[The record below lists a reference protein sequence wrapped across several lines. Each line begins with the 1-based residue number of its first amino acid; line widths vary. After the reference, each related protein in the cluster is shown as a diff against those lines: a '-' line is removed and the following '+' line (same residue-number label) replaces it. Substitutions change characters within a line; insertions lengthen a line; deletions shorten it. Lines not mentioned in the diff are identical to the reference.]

1 MVEVEIDGRKVEVA
15 EGSMLMHAANK
26 LDIYIPH
33 FCYHRKLS
41 IAANCRMCLVEVEKA
56 PKPLPAC
63 ATPVTPG
70 MKAHTRSD
78 KAIKAQ
84 QSVME
89 FLLINHPLD
98 CPICDQGGECQ
109 LQDLAVGYGGSSSQY
124 REEKRVVF
132 HKNIGPLVA
141 AEEMSRCI
149 QCTRCVRFGQEI
161 AGQMELGMAGRG
173 EHSEI
178 MSFLGRSVESELSGN
193 MIDICPVG
201 ALTSKPFRYTARTWE
216 LTRRRSIA
224 PHDSLGS
231 NLMIQVKQ
239 ERVMRVLPLENP
251 AVNEM
256 WLSDRDRFSYEGIHS
271 ADRLLKPMLKQ
282 DGRWQEVEWADALDY
297 AARALADVKREHGAE
312 QIGALVSGNATVEEM
327 WLTQGLLRGL
337 GSDNIDFRL
346 RQSDFTLDETRRG
359 VPWLGMPVEDIEP
372 LESLFIVG
380 SFLRKDH
387 PLLSARVRAAAR
399 TGTAVMSLHGVADDW
414 LMPMA
419 AQWTVAPDQWAAAL
433 IEVLVACG
441 KIKTPSAGVLRQYS
455 SVTPSETAQTIAEAL
470 CSGEKKAILLG
481 NAAASHPSWGHIV
494 RLVQAI
500 AKLSGARHGVIGQS
514 ANQVGGYLTGCV
526 PGQSGRK
533 GLNARSML
541 ADPRKAYLLLGV
553 EPSLDCGDPVAAARA
568 LAGAAT
574 VIALT
579 PWRSAELEAVADCL
593 LPVGTFAETAGAFV
607 NCEGRVQSFN
617 GVIRPVGQARPAWK
631 VLRVLGN
638 QLDIS
643 GFDFDTAEEVRRAA
657 LGERAEGLQT
667 QPTLDNTVDGEAM
680 PPYERASLPLQ
691 RLTDVPS
698 YFADML
704 VRRAES
710 LQLTREAQ
718 VPRAWLRGDSMAALD
733 ISVGDRVRVTQDGQ
747 SIELEAARDDRL
759 AEGVV
764 RVSAAHPA
772 TAALA
777 RQYGAIDVERVR

>member
-70 MKAHTRSD
+70 MKAYTRSD

-109 LQDLAVGYGGSSSQY
+109 LQDLAVGYGGSASQY

-201 ALTSKPFRYTARTWE
+201 ALTSKPFRYSARTWE

-231 NLMIQVKQ
+231 NVMIQVKQ
-239 ERVMRVLPLENP
+239 DRVMRVLPLENP

-256 WLSDRDRFSYEGIHS
+256 WLSDRDRFSYEAIHS
-271 ADRLLKPMLKQ
+271 TDRLTRPMVKQ
-282 DGRWQEVEWADALDY
+282 DGRWHEVEWADALEY
-297 AARALADVKREHGAE
+297 VARALADVKREHGAD
-312 QIGALVSGNATVEEM
+312 QIGALVSGNSTVEEM
-327 WLTQGLLRGL
+327 WLAQGLLRGL

-346 RQSDFTLDETRRG
+346 RQSDFSLDETRRG
-359 VPWLGMPVEDIEP
+359 VPWLGMLIEDIEP

-419 AQWTVAPDQWAAAL
+419 AQWTVQPDQWTAAL
-433 IEVLVACG
+433 IEVLVACS
-441 KIKTPSAGVLRQYS
+441 KIRTPAAGVMPQYA
-455 SVTPSETAQTIAEAL
+455 SVTPSETARKIADSL
-470 CSGEKKAILLG
+470 CSDEKRAILLG
-481 NAAASHPSWGHIV
+481 NAAVNHPAWGQIS

-500 AKLSGARHGVIGQS
+500 AKLTGARYGVIGET
-514 ANQVGGYLTGCV
+514 ANAVGGHLTGCL
-526 PGQSGRK
+526 PGHAGGK

-568 LAGAAT
+568 LGAAAT

-579 PWRSAELEAVADCL
+579 PWRSPELEAVADCL
-593 LPVGTFAETAGAFV
+593 LPVGTFAETAGTFV
-607 NCEGRVQSFN
+607 NCEGRAQPFN

-631 VLRVLGN
+631 VLRVLGT
-638 QLDIS
+638 QLGIA

-657 LGERAEGLQT
+657 LGDLPDGLQHE
-667 QPTLDNTVDGEAM
+667 PTLDNSVAGEAL
-680 PPYERASLPLQ
+680 PPYERSSLPLQ
-691 RLTDVPS
+691 RLADVPS

-710 LQLTREAQ
+710 LQLTREAKTP
-718 VPRAWLRGDSMAALD
+718 VAWLRGDALAALGAG
-733 ISVGDRVRVTQDGQ
+733 VGDRVRVTQDGQ
-747 SIELEAARDDRL
+747 SVELEVARDDRL

-777 RQYGAIDVERVR
+777 RQFGAIEVERVR